1 MADTLYLFN
10 LEARWVR
17 LFLFY
22 YQISQ
27 CGISIEKYLEF
38 CREASGFDSDHKVSF
53 ESPSSCGYLLAVQR
67 FQ

>member
-10 LEARWVR
+10 LEARWTR

-38 CREASGFDSDHKVSF
+38 CREVGSIQTTK
-53 ESPSSCGYLLAVQR
+53 
-67 FQ
+67 